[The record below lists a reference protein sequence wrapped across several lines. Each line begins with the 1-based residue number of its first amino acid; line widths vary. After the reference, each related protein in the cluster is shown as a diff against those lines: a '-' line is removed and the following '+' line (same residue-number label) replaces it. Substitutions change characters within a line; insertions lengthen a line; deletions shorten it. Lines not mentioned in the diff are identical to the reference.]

1 MHEQPGGATRGE
13 VPGDRTIGSC
23 ANGRTR

>member
-13 VPGDRTIGSC
+13 VPGDHTIGSC